1 MATVYFNINYE
12 FDHDTVLR
20 RIDEAVQSGTLGYV
34 CVADGVILNL
44 VDRIPDYSKVVA
56 GAMFSICDS
65 AYTPLYLRWL
75 YGLRLTNYTGSEL
88 FADIVAMKR
97 YRMMFLGAKR
107 DILDALRLKLA
118 AIDPRIADMRFVEL
132 PFLSVDE
139 FDYEAIARSVE
150 ADRPDIIWVSLGAP
164 KQEIF
169 MSRLQPHLHRGVMIA
184 VGAAFKFHSGKGER
198 RAPQWMLDHR
208 LEFLFRIWQSP
219 RKQLNRCAWI
229 VRTLPGL
236 LWREWRSKKRV
247 RSSSG
252 GQTT

>member
-150 ADRPDIIWVSLGAP
+150 AERPDII
-164 KQEIF
+164 
-169 MSRLQPHLHRGVMIA
+169 
-184 VGAAFKFHSGKGER
+184 
-198 RAPQWMLDHR
+198 
-208 LEFLFRIWQSP
+208 
-219 RKQLNRCAWI
+219 
-229 VRTLPGL
+229 
-236 LWREWRSKKRV
+236 
-247 RSSSG
+247 
-252 GQTT
+252 

>member
-1 MATVYFNINYE
+1 MATTYFNINYE
-12 FDHDTVLR
+12 FDHHAVLQCIDQTVCN
-20 RIDEAVQSGTLGYV
+20 GGLGYV

-44 VDRIPDYSKVVA
+44 VDRMPGYRDVVA
-56 GAMFSICDS
+56 GAMLTVCDS
-65 AYTPLYLRWL
+65 SYVPLYLRWL

-97 YRMMFLGAKR
+97 YRMMFLGGSQ
-107 DILDALRLKLA
+107 DILDALREKLT
-118 AIDPRIADMRFVEL
+118 AIDSRIADMTFYEL
-132 PFLSVDE
+132 PFCEVED
-139 FDYEAIARSVE
+139 FDYHAIGRMVE
-150 ADRPDIIWVSLGAP
+150 ADQPDIVWVSLGAP

-236 LWREWRSKKRV
+236 LWREWRSKN
-247 RSSSG
+247 SCG
-252 GQTT
+252 